1 VGRGTREVE
10 PARGAAEA
18 PTPGEAPPPA
28 GGGPAPSQ
36 TRRRR
41 RRAVAVRWRNTI
53 ALAGPGFAWTLL
65 FFLAP
70 LGVLVFYS
78 FGQIDTITL
87 QPSWGWTLDN
97 YQRIGE
103 SLYTSA
109 LLRSLW
115 LSLTAT
121 GLCLLIGYPVAY
133 WMSTLTPRWQRILL
147 LLIIVPWWTSFLVRT
162 YAIAGLLANGGALED
177 VLRTLGLVDGSLN
190 LLNTRGAVAIGI
202 VYSYLPLMVL
212 PLYVAL
218 ERVDDT
224 LRQVASDLGASPA
237 RVFTRVVLPLSMPGI
252 VAGCLLVGIPATGE
266 YVIPTILGGG
276 KTLMISNVIS
286 DQFIEVGDYSFG
298 SALAVTLM
306 AGVTIMAL
314 IGRRFS
320 RESEDIL

>member
-1 VGRGTREVE
+1 MGRGTREIATKRE
-10 PARGAAEA
+10 GA
-18 PTPGEAPPPA
+18 
-28 GGGPAPSQ
+28 
-36 TRRRR
+36 
-41 RRAVAVRWRNTI
+41 RWRSTL
-53 ALAGPGFAWTLL
+53 ALAGPGFTWTLL
-65 FFLAP
+65 FFIAP
-70 LGVLVFYS
+70 LGVLALYS

-87 QPSWGWTLDN
+87 QPRWGWTLDN
-97 YQRIGE
+97 YRQIGD
-103 SLYTSA
+103 SLYTGA

-115 LSLTAT
+115 LSVAAT

-133 WMSTLTPRWQRILL
+133 WMSRLSPGRQRLVL

-177 VLRTLGLVDGSLN
+177 VLRTLGIVHGSLN

-202 VYSYLPLMVL
+202 VYSYLPLMIL

-218 ERVDDT
+218 ERVDET
-224 LRQVASDLGASPA
+224 LRQAASDLGASPA
-237 RVFTRVVLPLSMPGI
+237 RVFWRVVLPLSMPGI

-276 KTLMISNVIS
+276 KTLMFSNVIS
-286 DQFIEVGDYSFG
+286 DQFIEVGNYSFG

-306 AGVTIMAL
+306 AGVTILAL
-314 IGRRFS
+314 LGRRFS